1 MKVPCKG
8 CEDRTI
14 RCHSYCERYKEFK
27 IKSDERNQKRA
38 QAADVKSFLISNVYH
53 TMKKADAKRSG
64 EGEN

>member
-27 IKSDERNQKRA
+27 IKWDEHNQKRT
-38 QAADVKSFLISNVYH
+38 QAADVKSFLISNIYH
-53 TMKKADAKRSG
+53 TMKKSG
-64 EGEN
+64 RKKEWRE